1 RHVGTL
7 RCRVY
12 MCTYDDW
19 LAHVADYLTPG
30 QLESFSDA
38 ADAYFELPLH
48 AQRDPENA
56 ITDSAEDDH
65 ALMAILRDI
74 LMESSLMTAARE
86 ARQAQSV
93 LDGWIRGMAARGV
106 SESQIA
112 EEAQEIG
119 RA

>member
-1 RHVGTL
+1 MSKYT
-7 RCRVY
+7 
-12 MCTYDDW
+12 DW
-19 LAHVADYLTPG
+19 LAHAADDLTPG
-30 QLESFSDA
+30 QLEAFTDA

-112 EEAQEIG
+112 EEAQVARDTVRKRLG
-119 RA
+119 KVTWA